1 MRKQTGCVRFLLGV
15 LLALCLAACSDD
27 TGGQRRMEAPRV
39 RVAQAVRTDAGR
51 ELQVVGNVKASA
63 SVSVVARV
71 TGEIVKV
78 HFTEGQ
84 DVQEGQT
91 LISLDDRPFVAQ
103 LREKEALLAKS
114 RAQLVKA
121 RDDMRRYAEL
131 VKNGYV
137 SREAYEAAATEAAAL
152 KGTVQSDA
160 AAVDSAALQVSYCTL
175 TAPIS
180 GRVGSLSVDRGNMVR
195 ENAETPLLTIHTI
208 TPCYVTF
215 SVPEHNLSTIFE
227 RLAEGPVEVS
237 ATPQGGEPEKGA
249 LTLVEN
255 EVDTRTG
262 TIRLRATFANENRRL
277 WPGQFVNV
285 RLPLGTEKN
294 ALVLPA
300 IAVQSGRDGTYV
312 YRIGAD
318 NKAEP
323 VPVRVLFEFDGR
335 CAVDAKLE
343 AGDRIVVDGM
353 IRLAPGIPVTIVD

>member
-1 MRKQTGCVRFLLGV
+1 MQEQKGWAR
-15 LLALCLAACSDD
+15 LLAGMLLVLSLAACSDD
-27 TGGQRRMEAPRV
+27 RKGQRQIEAPRV
-39 RVAQAVRTDAGR
+39 RVEQVVREDAGR
-51 ELQVVGNVKASA
+51 VLQVVGNVKASA
-63 SVSVVARV
+63 SVGVVSRV

-84 DVQEGQT
+84 DVEEGQT

-121 RDDMRRYAEL
+121 RDDMRRYSEL

-137 SREAYEAAATEAAAL
+137 SREAYEATATEAAAL

-175 TAPIS
+175 TAPIG
-180 GRVGSLSVDRGNMVR
+180 GRVGSLSVDKGNMVK

-208 TPCYVTF
+208 SPCYVVF

-227 RLAEGPVEVS
+227 RRAEGPVEVT
-237 ATPQGGEPEKGA
+237 ATPLGGDPEKGE

-262 TIRLRATFANENRRL
+262 TIRLRATFTNESRRL

-294 ALVLPA
+294 ALVLPTV
-300 IAVQSGRDGTYV
+300 AVQSGRDGTYV
-312 YRIGAD
+312 YRISPDG
-318 NKAEP
+318 KAET

-343 AGDRIVVDGM
+343 AGDNIVVDGM
-353 IRLAPGIPVTIVD
+353 IRLAPGVPVTIVQ

>member
-1 MRKQTGCVRFLLGV
+1 MLKQKGWAR
-15 LLALCLAACSDD
+15 LLAGMLLVLSLAACSEDKK
-27 TGGQRRMEAPRV
+27 GQRQIEAPRV
-39 RVAQAVRTDAGR
+39 RVEQVVREDAGR
-51 ELQVVGNVKASA
+51 VLQVVGNVKASA
-63 SVSVVARV
+63 SVGVVSRV

-84 DVQEGQT
+84 DVEEGQT

-121 RDDMRRYAEL
+121 RDDMRRYSEL

-137 SREAYEAAATEAAAL
+137 SREAYEATATEAASL

-180 GRVGSLSVDRGNMVR
+180 GRVGSLSVDKGNMVK

-208 TPCYVTF
+208 SPCYVVF

-227 RLAEGPVEVS
+227 RRAEGPVEVT
-237 ATPQGGEPEKGA
+237 ATPLGGDPEKGE

-262 TIRLRATFANENRRL
+262 TIRLRATFTNESRRL

-294 ALVLPA
+294 ALVLPTV
-300 IAVQSGRDGTYV
+300 AVQSGRDGTYV
-312 YRIGAD
+312 YRISPDG
-318 NKAEP
+318 KAET
-323 VPVRVLFEFDGR
+323 VPVRVLFEFDSR

-343 AGDRIVVDGM
+343 AGDNIVVDGM
-353 IRLAPGIPVTIVD
+353 IRLAPGVPVTIVQ